1 MVKLWSLTKSG
12 LKNHNRFFMVSGK
25 IQPKEPWWLSMCLA
39 KSIPK
44 NNDTNLP
51 STHLKEGHP
60 IWITNLPSTHL
71 KEGHPIWITNLP
83 STHLKEGHLLIRS
96 SSYNRYVK
104 TYVNERSSPSMTYT
118 HQLNDASAP
127 PYQLN
132 DITHPCDKCTNITL
146 KIHITRSHDIKSWSI
161 F

>member
-1 MVKLWSLTKSG
+1 MVKLWCPAKSG
-12 LKNHNRFFMVSGK
+12 LKNHNIFFMVSGK
-25 IQPKEPWWLSMCLA
+25 IRPEEPWWLSMCPK
-39 KSIPK
+39 KSGLK
-44 NNDTNLP
+44 NNGTYLP
-51 STHLKEGHP
+51 S
-60 IWITNLPSTHL
+60 IHL

-96 SSYNRYVK
+96 SPYNRYLK

-132 DITHPCDKCTNITL
+132 DITHPCDKCFSITL
-146 KIHITRSHDIKSWSI
+146 KIHITRSYDIKSWSI
-161 F
+161 FYKSRFVTVWI

>member
-1 MVKLWSLTKSG
+1 MIKLWCPEKSG
-12 LKNHNRFFMVSGK
+12 LKNHNRFFIVSSK
-25 IQPKEPWWLSMCLA
+25 IWSEEPWWLSMCPA
-39 KSIPK
+39 KSSPK

-51 STHLKEGHP
+51 STHLKEGHL
-60 IWITNLPSTHL
+60 W
-71 KEGHPIWITNLP
+71 
-83 STHLKEGHLLIRS
+83 IRS
-96 SSYNRYVK
+96 SPYNRYLK

-132 DITHPCDKCTNITL
+132 DITHPCDKCTSITL
-146 KIHITRSHDIKSWSI
+146 KLHFTRSHDIESWSI